1 MRPNETLPLVDMN
14 IRSIIFSKDRPLQLH
29 GTLESLRRRAAEG
42 ATVPVS
48 VIFRASALEYAEG
61 YRILAREL
69 AGTMQIDW
77 VEETDFKENL
87 LAQVEAGEKAKQGFF
102 HRLFGGAPA
111 VRHPYVLFLVDDNL
125 FVRDFSL
132 NDVTRELEASPSALG
147 FSLRV
152 GKNTTYC
159 YSNRCAQR
167 LPAFRVKSG
176 GVLQFRWPGE
186 QGDFNYPL
194 EVSSSVYRTT
204 DVIGLLR
211 NLPYSNPNRLE
222 QGLSVSSKLFSG
234 RRPEMLCFEQ
244 SVAFCAPVNKVQSI
258 LDNRAGSAEE
268 YSSSALNEMFLAGRR
283 IDVESLK
290 GFTPNAAHQEIELPV
305 HPPRSSNE

>member
-1 MRPNETLPLVDMN
+1 MSPAANCMN
-14 IRSIIFSKDRPLQLH
+14 IRGIIFSKDRPLQLH
-29 GTLESLRRRAAEG
+29 GTLESLRLRCAEG
-42 ATVPVS
+42 SSVPVS
-48 VIFRASALEYAEG
+48 VIYRASAPEYAEG
-61 YRILAREL
+61 YRILAGEL
-69 AGTMQIDW
+69 AGKMQIDW
-77 VEETDFKENL
+77 VEETDFKKDL
-87 LAQVEAGEKAKQGFF
+87 LAQVEEGNGSKPGFF
-102 HRLFGGAPA
+102 RRLFGGAPS
-111 VRHPYVLFLVDDNL
+111 VRQPYVLFLVDDNL
-125 FVRDFSL
+125 FIRDFSL
-132 NDVTRELEASPSALG
+132 NDVTRELESSPSALG

-159 YSNRCAQR
+159 YSNRCDQR
-167 LPAFRVKSG
+167 LPAFREKSG

-204 DVIGLLR
+204 DIIGLLR

-234 RRPEMLCFEQ
+234 RRPDLLCFEK
-244 SVAFCAPVNKVQSI
+244 SVAFCAPVNKVQSV

-283 IDVESLK
+283 IDVERLK

-305 HPPRSSNE
+305 HPPGLSRE